1 MGTVEAEIDEKD
13 LSASTDKDVV
23 ALGDGR
29 QFLGDSSRLVD
40 SLEDKVDLCFGM
52 SEVQIF
58 EVDCSPKT
66 NELEVAVER
75 DALERE
81 GRDDTDVDLEPRR
94 NGFEG
99 TNWKRD
105 RTKMGREGRDVEGK

>member
-13 LSASTDKDVV
+13 LSVSTGKDVV
-23 ALGDGR
+23 VLGDGT
-29 QFLGDSSRLVD
+29 QLLGDSSRLVD

-52 SEVQIF
+52 SEVRIF

-75 DALERE
+75 DEWERE

-105 RTKMGREGRDVEGK
+105 RTMMGREGRDVEGK